1 MGLPFQGKLEF
12 LSRALQLGVG
22 DEGVAVM
29 LLELLEGKASRTP
42 FPRRGALPRKEESW
56 WS

>member
-42 FPRRGALPRKEESW
+42 FPWRGALPRKEESW